1 MPIRT
6 ILVNDSYHALN
17 TMVKVCSRDSD
28 INIVGIAR
36 NGLELLKLLPHT
48 LPDVIVLDLKMPYKD
63 GVTVLGDIMRS
74 NPTPILICAPED
86 STNTSLA
93 IECMSK
99 GAIDA
104 MLFPEQVDP
113 MKLEFHLESLPSKIR
128 MVGKV
133 KPIRVLNAK
142 PRMLESGMR
151 QGAQNADSLG
161 RRMSKVLAIGASTG
175 GPSAIKFIL
184 SRLPSNLKAAI
195 LIAQHIPSSFT
206 AEFSKMLSKHT
217 DLAVKEALDGD
228 VIEGGKVYVAPG
240 GKNMRVGDGSNIE
253 IHKPSHSTII
263 PSVDEMMSSVA
274 AAYGNK
280 AIGVVLTGMGDDG
293 KVGIRRIKQMGG
305 MSIAQDKE
313 SSVVF
318 GMPKEAESTGCV
330 DYMLPLD
337 TIPSKIMNL
346 LGEENVA

>member
-17 TMVKVCSRDSD
+17 TMVKVCSRDNE

-36 NGLELLKLLPHT
+36 NGLELLKLLPQT
-48 LPDVIVLDLKMPYKD
+48 APDVIVLDLKMPYKD

-93 IECMSK
+93 IECMLK

-104 MLFPEQVDP
+104 MLFPEHIDP
-113 MKLEFHLESLPSKIR
+113 MKLELHLESLPSKIK

-142 PRMLESGMR
+142 PRMFESGLR
-151 QGAQNADSLG
+151 QGDKNTENVN
-161 RRMSKVLAIGASTG
+161 RRMLKVLAIGASTG

-184 SRLPSNLKAAI
+184 SKLPSNLRAAI
-195 LIAQHIPSSFT
+195 LIAQHIPSTFT

-217 DLAVKEALDGD
+217 DLLVKEASEGD
-228 VIEGGKVYVAPG
+228 ILEGGKVYVAPG
-240 GKNMRVGDGSNIE
+240 GRNMRIGDNSNIE
-253 IHKPSHSTII
+253 IHKPSHSTIV

-274 AAYGNK
+274 ASYGKK

-293 KVGIRRIKQMGG
+293 KIGIKQIKQMGG
-305 MSIAQDKE
+305 MSIAQDQG

-330 DYMLPLD
+330 DYMLPLE
-337 TIPSKIMNL
+337 TIPKKIMNL